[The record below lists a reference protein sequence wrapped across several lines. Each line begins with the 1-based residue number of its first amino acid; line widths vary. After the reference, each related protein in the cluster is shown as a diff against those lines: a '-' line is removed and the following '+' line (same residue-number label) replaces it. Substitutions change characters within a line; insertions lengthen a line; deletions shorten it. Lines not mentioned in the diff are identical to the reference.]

1 MQTCRL
7 FFALW
12 PEPAQQV
19 ALSQATRH
27 EVERSGGQAV
37 PPQNFHITLVF
48 IGSVPQSDVD
58 RIVRIASRVAEE
70 VGPEPAEISL
80 DLFEHWKKPRIVCL
94 TTQLPASDRASRIA
108 ELLRNGLTAA
118 GLTPDPRPLRP
129 HITLARKVSRGGTL
143 EMIPPVHWTF
153 REFAL
158 IESQT
163 GPAGSVYRC
172 RARFPFG
179 GLKGAPPTRC

>member
-48 IGSVPQSDVD
+48 VGSVPQSDVG
-58 RIVRIASRVAEE
+58 RIGSIASQVAEA
-70 VGPEPAEISL
+70 VGPEPAHIAL
-80 DLFEHWKKPRIVCL
+80 DSFEHWKKPRIVCL
-94 TTQLPASDRASRIA
+94 TTQLPASDRAARIA
-108 ELLRNGLTAA
+108 ELLRNRLAAA
-118 GLTPDPRPLRP
+118 GLAPDPRPLRP
-129 HITLARKVSRGGTL
+129 HITLVRKVSGGGTK
-143 EMIPPVHWTF
+143 EMLPPVQWIFH
-153 REFAL
+153 EFAL

-163 GPAGSVYRC
+163 GPAGPVYRC
-172 RARFPFG
+172 RARFPLG
-179 GLKGAPPTRC
+179 GLTGAPPTRC

>member
-58 RIVRIASRVAEE
+58 RIGSIASQVAEE
-70 VGPEPAEISL
+70 VGPEPAADCTRFI
-80 DLFEHWKKPRIVCL
+80 R
-94 TTQLPASDRASRIA
+94 
-108 ELLRNGLTAA
+108 
-118 GLTPDPRPLRP
+118 
-129 HITLARKVSRGGTL
+129 TL
-143 EMIPPVHWTF
+143 EEAADCLFDHSTS
-153 REFAL
+153 RERSSLAD
-158 IESQT
+158 
-163 GPAGSVYRC
+163 C
-172 RARFPFG
+172 
-179 GLKGAPPTRC
+179 

>member
-19 ALSQATRH
+19 ALSQATRT

-58 RIVRIASRVAEE
+58 RIESIARQVAAE
-70 VGPEPAEISL
+70 VGPEPAEIAL
-80 DLFEHWKKPRIVCL
+80 DLFEHWKKPRIICL
-94 TTQLPASDRASRIA
+94 TTQLPASGPALRIA
-108 ELLRNGLTAA
+108 ELLGNRLTAA
-118 GLTPDPRPLRP
+118 GFAPDPRPLRP
-129 HITLARKVSRGGTL
+129 HITLARKVSRGGTM
-143 EMIPPVHWTF
+143 EMRPPVHWTF
-153 REFAL
+153 GKFAL

-172 RARFPFG
+172 RARFAFG
-179 GLKGAPPTRC
+179 GIMGAPPI

>member
-1 MQTCRL
+1 MRTCRL

-48 IGSVPQSDVD
+48 VGSVPQSDVD
-58 RIVRIASRVAEE
+58 RIGSIASRVAQE
-70 VGPEPAEISL
+70 VGPEPVEIAL

-94 TTQLPASDRASRIA
+94 TTQRPASDRASRMA
-108 ELLRNGLTAA
+108 ELLRNRLTAA
-118 GLTPDPRPLRP
+118 GLAPDPRPLRP
-129 HITLARKVSRGGTL
+129 HITLARKVSHGGTM
-143 EMIPPVHWTF
+143 EMVPPVHWTF

-158 IESQT
+158 IESET

-179 GLKGAPPTRC
+179 GLKGEPPTRC

>member
-19 ALSQATRH
+19 ALWQATRS
-27 EVERSGGQAV
+27 EVERAGGQAV
-37 PPQNFHITLVF
+37 PPENFHVTLVF

-58 RIVRIASRVAEE
+58 RIESIAAQVAGE
-70 VGPEPAEISL
+70 VGPEPAEIGL

-94 TTQLPASDRASRIA
+94 TTQLPASARASRIA
-108 ELLRNGLTAA
+108 ELLRNRLTAA
-118 GLTPDPRPLRP
+118 GWAPDPRPLRP

-143 EMIPPVHWTF
+143 EMVPPVHWIF

-179 GLKGAPPTRC
+179 GLKGAPPTQC